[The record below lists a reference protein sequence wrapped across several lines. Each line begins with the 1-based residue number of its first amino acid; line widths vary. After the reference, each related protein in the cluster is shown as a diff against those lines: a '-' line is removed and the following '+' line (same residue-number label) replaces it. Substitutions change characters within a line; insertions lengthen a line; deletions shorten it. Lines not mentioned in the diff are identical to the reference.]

1 MNSILEKITSGQVNL
16 DDNYDDLI
24 LHLIQEFLEFL
35 MQTELTEFLNYEKH
49 DPAGNNSG
57 NSRNGTYNRSLHTQ
71 HGKIDHLSVPR
82 DRNGEFNTAL
92 FAPYNRRD
100 NWLEEMIINL
110 YANGVSTRDIA
121 DIIEKLYGSHYSA
134 STVSNITEVALEEL
148 ENWHNRPLKKRYSV
162 IFIDGMSI
170 KVRRDYVDNESVY
183 IVVGINEEGYREIL
197 DFYIAPTESSTI
209 WEEVLI
215 DLKQRGVKEVLLGV
229 MDGLPGLKEAF
240 LKAFPKADV
249 QRCVVHKLR
258 NSIAKVR
265 KKHSDELV
273 EDLKPIYK
281 SPNIKFAEKALD
293 EFVYKWDNLYP
304 NITSSWLEDK
314 DELLAFYKYPES
326 IRKSIYTTNWIERTI
341 KEIRKRIRPTNSL
354 PTIESAKKL
363 VYLKVVDYNERWSQR
378 RMKGFLQAKN
388 KIAQLFKERYQ

>member
-1 MNSILEKITSGQVNL
+1 MNSILEKITSGQVDL
-16 DDNYDDLI
+16 DNYDDLI
-24 LHLIQEFLEFL
+24 LHLIQQFLEFL

-57 NSRNGTYNRSLHTQ
+57 NSRNGTYSRSLHTQ

-110 YANGVSTRDIA
+110 YANGVSTRDIGS
-121 DIIEKLYGSHYSA
+121 IIEKLYGSHYSA
-134 STVSNITEVALEEL
+134 ATVSNITEVALEEL
-148 ENWHNRPLKKRYSV
+148 EKWHNRSLEKRYSV
-162 IFIDGMSI
+162 IFIDGMNI

-209 WEEVLI
+209 WEEVLL

-229 MDGLPGLKEAF
+229 MDGLPGLKDAF

-281 SPNIKFAEKALD
+281 SPNIKFAEEALN
-293 EFVYKWDNLYP
+293 EFVSKWDDLYP

-326 IRKSIYTTNWIERTI
+326 IRKSIYTNNWIERTI

-363 VYLKVVDYNERWSQR
+363 IYLKVVDYNERWSQR
-378 RMKGFLQAKN
+378 RMKGFLQAKD